1 MYYVVVVL
9 VCAIRPGC
17 PVGSGIAGVRH
28 ALSPRRAV
36 LPRPAPRGTTHP
48 TLRSQGNQG
57 GEQDTQG
64 RGTASAGPLTR
75 EVATCSQPPPPPL
88 ATLPQVHASRCL

>member
-64 RGTASAGPLTR
+64 RHRIGRALDTR
-75 EVATCSQPPPPPL
+75 GGDLFNQNAKSGYG
-88 ATLPQVHASRCL
+88 